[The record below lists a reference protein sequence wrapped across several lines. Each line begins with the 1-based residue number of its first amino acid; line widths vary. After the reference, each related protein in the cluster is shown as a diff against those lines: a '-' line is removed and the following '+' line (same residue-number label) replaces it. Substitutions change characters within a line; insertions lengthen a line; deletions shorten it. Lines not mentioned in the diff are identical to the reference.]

1 VIPVVMKG
9 TKGVHMEASPLN
21 NINFS
26 MLKASTGASVPILKF
41 YFTHFSRVLMIDVF
55 VLGLFQEFFLAQA

>member
-1 VIPVVMKG
+1 
-9 TKGVHMEASPLN
+9 
-21 NINFS
+21 